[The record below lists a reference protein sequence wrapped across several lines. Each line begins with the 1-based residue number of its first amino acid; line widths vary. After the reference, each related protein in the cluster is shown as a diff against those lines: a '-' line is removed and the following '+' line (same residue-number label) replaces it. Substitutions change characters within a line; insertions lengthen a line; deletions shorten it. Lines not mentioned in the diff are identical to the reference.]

1 MIKVLLVDDD
11 AVVLEAYRQKLA
23 TQGFD
28 VLTASDGLEA
38 MRALPLTVPDVV
50 VLDLMMPRFS
60 GFEVIRYIRA
70 NASLKGTRIVV
81 LSNFYVGAVERR
93 AAEAEADALLMKFN
107 CTPALLLDAVNR
119 ALNNPAHGKPGQPAV
134 AAAPA
139 PKMDSES
146 RDLQMQAFRE
156 IGRETL
162 ATLRQLNDAFVLGDS
177 QAARV
182 LRLLDFYR
190 KAHFLTAT
198 AAMAGRQEIAL
209 LSGAFEA
216 LLFELH
222 QKPNFITPS
231 TLQTIAYTLDFFR
244 LLMADA
250 GRTASSTQTWKAL
263 VVDDDPVS
271 VRALVGALT
280 SANLMA
286 IGERVPAD
294 AMKTLEREQFGLVL
308 LDIEMPGMGGFE
320 MCEKV
325 RRLPNYKRTPV
336 IFVTGHADFDNRI
349 HSVLSGGNDL
359 IAKPVFPIE
368 LAVKAVTH
376 LLRSQLPESWGLA

>member
-23 TQGFD
+23 AQGFD

-38 MRALPLTVPDVV
+38 MRALPLTIPDVV

-70 NASLKGTRIVV
+70 NASLKATRIVV

-119 ALNNPAHGKPGQPAV
+119 ALNNPAQGKSVQPVVQAT
-134 AAAPA
+134 AAP
-139 PKMDSES
+139 KVDSES
-146 RDLQMQAFRE
+146 RDLQLQAFRE

-209 LSGAFEA
+209 LSGVFEA

-250 GRTASSTQTWKAL
+250 GRGAASTQTWKAL

-271 VRALVGALT
+271 VRALVGALS
-280 SANLMA
+280 SANLVA
-286 IGERVPAD
+286 VGERDPAE
-294 AMKTLEREQFGLVL
+294 ALKQLGREQFGLVL

-320 MCEKV
+320 LCEKI
-325 RRLPNYKRTPV
+325 RQLPNYKRTPV

>member
-11 AVVLEAYRQKLA
+11 AVVLEAYRQKLSS
-23 TQGFD
+23 QGFD
-28 VLTASDGLEA
+28 VLTARDGLEA
-38 MRALPLTVPDVV
+38 MRALPLTIPDVV

-60 GFEVIRYIRA
+60 GFEVIRYVRSHT
-70 NASLKGTRIVV
+70 SLKATRIVV
-81 LSNFYVGAVERR
+81 LSNFYCGAVERR

-107 CTPALLLDAVNR
+107 CTPTLLVDAVNR
-119 ALNNPAHGKPGQPAV
+119 ALNNPAHGKPALTSVQSPPVPKTDGQPL
-134 AAAPA
+134 
-139 PKMDSES
+139 DHQ
-146 RDLQMQAFRE
+146 LQAFRE
-156 IGRETL
+156 IARETL

-198 AAMAGRQEIAL
+198 AAMAGRQEVAL

-250 GRTASSTQTWKAL
+250 GRSASAPQMWKAI

-271 VRALVGALT
+271 VRALIGALT
-280 SANLMA
+280 SANLLA
-286 IGERVPAD
+286 SGERDPAE
-294 AMKTLEREQFGLVL
+294 ALALLSREQYGLVL

-320 MCEKV
+320 LCEKL
-325 RRLPNYKRTPV
+325 RKLPNYKRTPV